1 MRISYSVVIR
11 TLGNSGEP
19 YKRLLQSIANQT
31 IEPEEII
38 VVIPDGYELD
48 FQLGNERVVR
58 CEKGMVTQRA
68 VGIKEASSDYILVV
82 DDDLEFDDDMVER
95 LYLYMVENKL
105 DCCLPM
111 QGDPVGN
118 EEKTINL
125 KYPLSIRLRNG
136 FTGQMFTSRRKSEYL
151 DVLTRTAGHKV
162 YINSNSLDH
171 CYRCTT
177 GAFACF
183 FIKTTIAKL
192 ARFEDEIWLEQGR
205 LTSYS
210 AYDEPVFFSKLNK
223 LGLQMAY
230 AMRVRFKH
238 LDAKAGHH
246 TKSKLEKKSI
256 RYYSIAR
263 NRSIYWYKFIWKYS
277 EGITEKCKSLF
288 GGLYGFLNYTMLSIT
303 VSCRPK
309 YWDSI
314 KALFMGYKDAY
325 FFIKNNLKV
334 RD

>member
-38 VVIPDGYELD
+38 VAIPNGYELD
-48 FQLGNERVVR
+48 YQLGNERVVR

-68 VGIKEASSDYILVV
+68 IGIKEASSDYILVV
-82 DDDLEFDDDMVER
+82 DDDLEFDDDMVEK
-95 LYLYMVENKL
+95 LYYYMVENKL

-111 QGDPVGN
+111 QGAPVGQ

-136 FTGQMFTSRRKSEYL
+136 FTGQMLTSRRKSDYL

-162 YINSNSLDH
+162 YINSNELDR
-171 CYRCTT
+171 CYLCTT
-177 GAFACF
+177 ACFQCF
-183 FIKTTIAKL
+183 FINTKIAQS
-192 ARFEDEIWLEQGR
+192 AYFEDEKWLEQGK

-210 AYDEPVFFSKLNK
+210 AFDEPVFFSKLNK
-223 LGLQMAY
+223 NGLRMAY
-230 AMRVRFKH
+230 ALRVRYRH
-238 LDAKAGHH
+238 LDAKAGHI
-246 TKSKLEKKSI
+246 TRSRLEDKRI

-263 NRSIYWYKFIWKYS
+263 NRTIYWYKYIWLS
-277 EGITEKCKSLF
+277 SNGLFEKLKSLM
-288 GGLYGFLNYTMLSIT
+288 GGVYGFLNYNLFAMA
-303 VSCRPK
+303 VSCAPK
-309 YWDSI
+309 YWGAI

-325 FFIKNNLKV
+325 QVIKKG
-334 RD
+334 